1 VNTDPFHD
9 EFEELFSELSKLRS
23 HLAEQAPEAER
34 SLAPEFDQVYQR
46 LDQLANPE
54 AGQTRPAAL
63 SRTLELLQ
71 NAPVAILHLDPKG
84 RVTYANPA
92 AYGLFPRVKAV
103 HPPTGD
109 LGPIIRKESTGEDM
123 PAPEF
128 FRSLNAQKMAAGEY
142 ELWDARGDHKSIWVA
157 CAAFE
162 DAGTNPGEMT
172 SIGVTV
178 AIQDITQVT
187 AAQAQKTQVLEA
199 LRSATLAL
207 LSTLNLDALLGKILD
222 AAQTAFPAAEK
233 GMLHLIAPDTGQLQL
248 RAALGYSDPRIK
260 AVTFPKTQDH
270 LARVVTEQKPLLVEN
285 MIIPPGQTRIPD
297 TGELGV
303 YRSAIVAPLI
313 LSGRVLGVISLQSQN
328 PYAFTPGELRLLD
341 SFAATITVAIQ
352 NAMLHAEV
360 QHMAVTDA
368 LTGLYNRRGFL
379 DLGQRE
385 VERFQRFGRPLSL
398 IMLDIDHFKEVND
411 AYGHASGDTVLREL
425 SKSCRTI
432 IRQVDIIGRY
442 GGDEFVILL
451 PETDTFMACEVADRL
466 RREVESLAIRQ
477 DQAEI
482 KTTISLGV
490 SRALKDTQNLAE
502 LIERADAAL
511 YNAKHNGRNRIEV
524 D

>member
-1 VNTDPFHD
+1 VNPDPFQH
-9 EFEELFSELSKLRS
+9 EIEELYSALDALRKR
-23 HLAEQAPEAER
+23 LAEQSPEVAS
-34 SLAPEFDQVYQR
+34 SLSSEFDQFSQKLVD
-46 LDQLANPE
+46 LTSLEED
-54 AGQTRPAAL
+54 QTRPLAL

-71 NAPVAILHLDPKG
+71 SAPVAILQLDQSG

-92 AYGLFPRVKAV
+92 AYSLFPGVKAAQHRKNEAV
-103 HPPTGD
+103 PV
-109 LGPIIRKESTGEDM
+109 IRQENSGLEM
-123 PAPEF
+123 PVLEF
-128 FRSLNAQKMAAGEY
+128 FQSLNAQPIQSGEY
-142 ELWDARGDHKSIWVA
+142 ELIDAQEVRKSIWLTCTPLRNAVQGGSGIMA
-157 CAAFE
+157 
-162 DAGTNPGEMT
+162 
-172 SIGVTV
+172 
-178 AIQDITQVT
+178 AIQDITPVV

-260 AVTFPKTQDH
+260 AVTFPKTHDH

-285 MIIPPGQTRIPD
+285 MVIPPGQTRVPD
-297 TGELGV
+297 TGELGI

-328 PYAFTPGELRLLD
+328 PYAFTRGDLHLLD
-341 SFAATITVAIQ
+341 SFAATITVAIH

-360 QHMAVTDA
+360 QHMAITDA
-368 LTGLYNRRGFL
+368 LTGLYNRRGIFE
-379 DLGQRE
+379 LGQRE

-398 IMLDIDHFKEVND
+398 IMLDIDHFKLVND
-411 AYGHASGDTVLREL
+411 AHGHTTGDAVLREV
-425 SKSCRTI
+425 SKSCRAI
-432 IRQVDIIGRY
+432 IRQVDIFGRY

-466 RREVESLAIRQ
+466 RHEVEETAIHL

-482 KTTISLGV
+482 KITISLGV
-490 SRALKDTQNLAE
+490 SRAVKDTHSLAG
-502 LIERADAAL
+502 LLERADAAL
-511 YNAKHNGRNRIEV
+511 YNAKHNGRNRIEIE
-524 D
+524 